1 MYFVFLISAFALIY
15 AVFYRKRI
23 VDLFSVL
30 VVSLNV
36 YYLPLYFGVLLDP
49 VSREYEVPHE
59 GVYVVFVVVN
69 FLSVLAVVC
78 FDRFAKKNV
87 ERKCFFKSE
96 NNLVF
101 TRSFLLILSF
111 MTLFVF
117 DYSYFNLG
125 SKVEIMN
132 ALGIRYT
139 MFMALALLISVYATV
154 YRDRVFFVIGIG
166 LLLSTFVIGS
176 RSAFVL
182 FALVVV
188 VDYFV
193 ERGKRV
199 KVLSL
204 FNMLFVILSV
214 LFIASSK
221 HLYEAIILHGIAGGV
236 GVYLER
242 FTMATIIGGLEG
254 QSTQYILN
262 KVIESGFSVPV
273 LHVPQGFLRLLPLP
287 SSAYGVAVTDFNEL
301 FQPALFPSINYGLAF
316 NPWAEA
322 YSWAGYLGVFVMAM
336 FYLLVIYALNWQ
348 SFFNGRKVIRVLCVV
363 VGVYF
368 AFWLHR
374 NSLGSIL
381 SYVRNVIYPFLA
393 AWFFASCISFLFFKR
408 SSRLS

>member
-15 AVFYRKRI
+15 SVFYRRRI

-36 YYLPLYFGVLLDP
+36 YYLPLYLGVLLDP
-49 VSREYEVPHE
+49 VTREYEAPHY

-69 FLSVLAVVC
+69 SISVLVVMF
-78 FDRFAKKNV
+78 FDEFAKKNIGK
-87 ERKCFFKSE
+87 RCFSKPE
-96 NNLVF
+96 NNPVF
-101 TRSFLLILSF
+101 TRSFLFVLSL
-111 MTLFVF
+111 MALFVF
-117 DYSYFNLG
+117 DYSYFSLG
-125 SKVEIMN
+125 SKVEIMS

-154 YRDRVFFVIGIG
+154 YRDRVFFVIGLG

-188 VDYFV
+188 VNYFI
-193 ERGKRV
+193 ERGTRI

-204 FNMLFVILSV
+204 FNMLFVVLSV

-221 HLYEAIILHGIAGGV
+221 HLYEAIISHGFSSGV
-236 GVYLER
+236 EVYLDG
-242 FTMATIIGGLEG
+242 FTIATIVGGLEG

-262 KVIESGFSVPV
+262 KVIESGFGVPA

-287 SSAYGVAVTDFNEL
+287 SSAYGIAVTDFNEL
-301 FQPALFPSINYGLAF
+301 FQPVLFPSINYGLAF

-322 YSWAGYLGVFVMAM
+322 YSWAGYLGVFLMSI
-336 FYLLVIYALNWQ
+336 FYLMVIYVLNWQ
-348 SFFNGRKVIRVLCVV
+348 SFFNRRKIIRVLCVV
-363 VGVYF
+363 IGVYF

-381 SYVRNVIYPFLA
+381 SYVRNVVYPFFA
-393 AWFFASCISFLFFKR
+393 AWFLASCISFLLCKR
-408 SSRLS
+408 NSNLS